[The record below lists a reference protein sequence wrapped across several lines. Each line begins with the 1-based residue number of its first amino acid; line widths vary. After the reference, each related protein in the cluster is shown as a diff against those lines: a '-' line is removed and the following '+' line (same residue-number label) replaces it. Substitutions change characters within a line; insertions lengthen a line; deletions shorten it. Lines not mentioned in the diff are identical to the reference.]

1 MTLSSNKEII
11 DTAIEA
17 VSNLENIIMI
27 YDVSNFESELQSAG
41 LMTPQLQEFIENYL
55 RWDND

>member
-17 VSNLENIIMI
+17 VGKIEDIIMI
-27 YDVSNFESELQSAG
+27 YDVRNFESELQSAG

>member
-1 MTLSSNKEII
+1 MTLSSNKKII

-17 VSNLENIIMI
+17 VGKIDDIIMI